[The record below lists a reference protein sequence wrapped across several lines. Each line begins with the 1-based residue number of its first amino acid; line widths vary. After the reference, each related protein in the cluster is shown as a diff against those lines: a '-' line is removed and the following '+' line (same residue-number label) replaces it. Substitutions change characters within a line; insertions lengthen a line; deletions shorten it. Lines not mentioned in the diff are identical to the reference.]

1 MSFDL
6 TTLKKE
12 SVRNAPRIVCVGES
26 GIGKTTFGA
35 SYEES
40 DGKLVATDATDR
52 TLILQI
58 GSEIGANA
66 FACKKPICNTL
77 DEVFGWL
84 GALLDDPQGIDKVV
98 LDSMTSLEV
107 MIFDQVCK
115 DQGWSSI
122 QDPGYGKGP
131 AESLVWW
138 SRITA
143 TLDKL
148 MAKGIASV
156 ITGHIKAKEHSE
168 PGGSSYSRWEVPVAE
183 KTMILLHAWADFVF
197 YAAKE
202 AIVKTEKGSFGKETK
217 VAKQLSN
224 QRWMYTDCRP
234 HHPGKSRGFILP
246 YKLPFSWAAFT
257 QAVEESSAQSTT
269 K

>member
-6 TTLKKE
+6 TTLKSE
-12 SVRNAPRIVCVGES
+12 SVLNAPRIVCVGES
-26 GIGKTTFGA
+26 GIGKTTFAA

-40 DGKLVATDATDR
+40 EGKLVATEASKT

-66 FACKKPICNTL
+66 FACKKPICNSL
-77 DEVFGWL
+77 EDVFGWL
-84 GALLDDPQGIDKVV
+84 SALIEDANGINKVV
-98 LDSMTSLEV
+98 LDSMTSLEM
-107 MIFDQVCK
+107 MIFDRVCQ

-148 MAKGIASV
+148 MALGICSV
-156 ITGHIKAKEHSE
+156 ITGHIKAKDHSE
-168 PGGSSYSRWEVPVAE
+168 PGGGSYSRWEVPVAE

-202 AIVKTEKGSFGKETK
+202 TIVTTEKGSFGKETK
-217 VAKQLSN
+217 VGQQMSN

-246 YKLPFSWAAFT
+246 YKLPFSWAAFNK
-257 QAVEESSAQSTT
+257 ALAESSAT

>member
-1 MSFDL
+1 MSYDL
-6 TTLKKE
+6 TTLKPE
-12 SVRNAPRIVCVGES
+12 SVMNAPRIVCVGES

-40 DGKLVATDATDR
+40 EGRLIATEATKQ

-66 FACKKPICNTL
+66 FACKKPICETL
-77 DEVFGWL
+77 DDVFGWL
-84 GALLDDPQGIDKVV
+84 SSLLEDPQGINKVV
-98 LDSMTSLEV
+98 LDSMTSLEM
-107 MIFDQVCK
+107 MIFERVCK

-138 SRITA
+138 TRITS

-156 ITGHIKAKEHSE
+156 ITGHIKAKDHSE
-168 PGGSSYSRWEVPVAE
+168 PGGNSYSRWEVPVAE

-202 AIVKTEKGSFGKETK
+202 TIVKTEKGSFGKETK
-217 VAKQLSN
+217 VGIKLNN

-234 HHPGKSRGFILP
+234 HHPGKSRGVILP
-246 YKLPFSWAAFT
+246 YKMPFSWAAFSN
-257 QAVEESSAQSTT
+257 AINEAAAT

>member
-6 TTLKKE
+6 NTLKSE
-12 SVRNAPRIVCVGES
+12 SIVKAPRIVCVGES

-40 DGKLVATDATDR
+40 NGNLIPTEATKS

-77 DEVFGWL
+77 DDVFGWL
-84 GALLDDPQGIDKVV
+84 SAVIDDPMGINKVV
-98 LDSMTSLEV
+98 LDSMTSLEIL
-107 MIFDQVCK
+107 IFDRVCK

-138 SRITA
+138 ARIT
-143 TLDKL
+143 TVLDKL
-148 MAKGIASV
+148 MALGIASV
-156 ITGHIKAKEHSE
+156 ITGHIKSKEHSE

-183 KTMILLHAWADFVF
+183 KTMIHLHAWADFVF

-202 AIVKTEKGSFGKETK
+202 TIVKTEKGPFGKETK
-217 VAKQLSN
+217 VGKQISN

-257 QAVEESSAQSTT
+257 QAIAESAQT

>member
-6 TTLKKE
+6 NTLKSE
-12 SVRNAPRIVCVGES
+12 SIVNAPRIVCVGES

-40 DGKLVATDATDR
+40 NGNLIPTEATKS

-77 DEVFGWL
+77 DDVFGWL
-84 GALLDDPQGIDKVV
+84 SAVIDDPMGINKVV
-98 LDSMTSLEV
+98 LDSMTSLEIL
-107 MIFDQVCK
+107 IFDRVCK

-138 SRITA
+138 ARIT
-143 TLDKL
+143 TVLDKL
-148 MAKGIASV
+148 MALGIASV
-156 ITGHIKAKEHSE
+156 ITGHIKSKEHSE

-183 KTMILLHAWADFVF
+183 KTMIHLHAWADFVF

-202 AIVKTEKGSFGKETK
+202 TIVKTEKGPFGKETK
-217 VAKQLSN
+217 VGKQISN

-257 QAVEESSAQSTT
+257 QAIAESAQT

>member
-6 TTLKKE
+6 NTLKSE
-12 SVRNAPRIVCVGES
+12 SIVNAPRIVCVGES

-40 DGKLVATDATDR
+40 NGNLIPTEATKS

-77 DEVFGWL
+77 DDVFGWL
-84 GALLDDPQGIDKVV
+84 SALIDDPMGINKVV
-98 LDSMTSLEV
+98 LDSKTSLEIL
-107 MIFDQVCK
+107 IFDRVCK

-138 SRITA
+138 ARIT
-143 TLDKL
+143 TVLDKL
-148 MAKGIASV
+148 MALGIASV
-156 ITGHIKAKEHSE
+156 ITGHIKSKEHSE

-183 KTMILLHAWADFVF
+183 KTMIHLHAWADFVF

-202 AIVKTEKGSFGKETK
+202 TIVKTEKGPFGKETK
-217 VAKQLSN
+217 VGKQISN

-257 QAVEESSAQSTT
+257 QAIAESAQT

>member
-1 MSFDL
+1 MSYDL
-6 TTLKKE
+6 NKLKPE
-12 SVRNAPRIVCVGES
+12 SVINAPRIVCVGES

-40 DGKLVATDATDR
+40 EGRLIATEATNQ

-66 FACKKPICNTL
+66 FACKKPICETL
-77 DEVFGWL
+77 DDVFGWL
-84 GALLDDPQGIDKVV
+84 SSLLEDPQGINKVV
-98 LDSMTSLEV
+98 LDSMTSLEM
-107 MIFDQVCK
+107 MIFERVCK

-138 SRITA
+138 TRITA

-168 PGGSSYSRWEVPVAE
+168 PGGNSYSRWEVPVAE

-202 AIVKTEKGSFGKETK
+202 TIVKTEKGSFGKETN
-217 VAKQLSN
+217 VGVQLNN

-246 YKLPFSWAAFT
+246 YKLPFSWAAFSN
-257 QAVEESSAQSTT
+257 AINEAAAT